1 MNSVFIFSIGFLA
14 QFLFFGRTILQW
26 FKSEHE
32 GEVISPRIFWQLSL
46 AASLLMLL
54 YGILRKDFSIILGQL
69 LVYYIYVRNLQLK
82 NAWKTIPLFIRILA
96 VFMPVVIL
104 TWLILGETYSISSI
118 IGNEDVQSWLLIWGS
133 AGQIIF
139 TFRFI
144 YQWIYSEKEK
154 ESVLPLGFWIFS
166 TLGSMMI
173 FVYSIFRLDPV
184 LFLAH
189 SLGLFM
195 YIRNILIYYGR
206 KSILSGIDIPLLKRL
221 MHKIN
226 SKVN

>member
-46 AASLLMLL
+46 VASLLMLL

-154 ESVLPLGFWIFS
+154 ESVLPLCFWIFS

-195 YIRNILIYYGR
+195 YIRNILIYFGR